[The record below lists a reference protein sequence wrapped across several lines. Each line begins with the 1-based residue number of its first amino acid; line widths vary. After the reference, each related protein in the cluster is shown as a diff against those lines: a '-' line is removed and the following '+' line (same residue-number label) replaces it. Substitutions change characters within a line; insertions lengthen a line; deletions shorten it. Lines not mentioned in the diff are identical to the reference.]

1 MLNLFGRMA
10 AGTLSSQPHRLGDP
24 LAPPKDKSDPR
35 IYAVRRSYH
44 THCWVW
50 RDAATADAARV
61 RVWEETYKRPLD
73 DALIN
78 LCGQP
83 RCVRKSHLQRI
94 TAADQDTLSQILQYA
109 DGGGREGVARAGALI
124 QILSRK
130 LDWDHREWKALLNVT
145 ESTYKQGIA
154 DYEAQVAAIR
164 KRSAARQSATA
175 AAEPASPVP
184 AAPAEAVVPA
194 TESVSPAGVDPAEAV
209 VPATESVS
217 RAGVETVGAATPATE
232 SVSRAGVE
240 LAEAVAPAPALS
252 QPAAAPTP
260 AMPVLLRKGG
270 PLGQPTNLTAQPGRV
285 PGQVELAWAPAANA
299 ALQIVVVGMPGT
311 SESATHPQALW
322 GSDGAVTLG
331 EMTAGI
337 WHFAILAGQSPAP
350 DNNEFTWSE
359 PSNWVAIEL
368 S

>member
-1 MLNLFGRMA
+1 MLNLFGRVA
-10 AGTLSSQPHRLGDP
+10 SEALSSQPHRLGDP
-24 LAPPKDKSDPR
+24 LEPPKDKSDAR
-35 IYAVRRSYH
+35 IYAVRRGYR
-44 THCWVW
+44 THCWIW

-78 LCGQP
+78 LCGQQ

-145 ESTYKQGIA
+145 ESIYKQGIA

-164 KRSAARQSATA
+164 KRNAARQSATA
-175 AAEPASPVP
+175 AAEPASPVAVEP
-184 AAPAEAVVPA
+184 AEAVAPATESASPAGVAPAKAVVPA
-194 TESVSPAGVDPAEAV
+194 TESVSPAGVASAEAV
-209 VPATESVS
+209 
-217 RAGVETVGAATPATE
+217 
-232 SVSRAGVE
+232 
-240 LAEAVAPAPALS
+240 APALS

-299 ALQIVVVGMPGT
+299 ALQIVVVGMPGA

-331 EMTAGI
+331 EMTAGV
-337 WHFAILAGQSPAP
+337 WHFAIMAGQSPAP
-350 DNNEFTWSE
+350 DNNEFIWSE

>member
-1 MLNLFGRMA
+1 MLKNFLLRST

-24 LAPPKDKSDPR
+24 LGPPKDKSDPR
-35 IYAVRRSYH
+35 IYAVRRGYR

-94 TAADQDTLSQILQYA
+94 SAADQDTLSQILQYA
-109 DGGGREGVARAGALI
+109 DGGGREGVARTGALI

-130 LDWDHREWKALLNVT
+130 LDWDHREWKALLNVS
-145 ESTYKQGIA
+145 ESTYKQGMA
-154 DYEAQVAAIR
+154 DYEAQAAAIR

-175 AAEPASPVP
+175 AAEPASPV
-184 AAPAEAVVPA
+184 AVEPAEAV
-194 TESVSPAGVDPAEAV
+194 
-209 VPATESVS
+209 
-217 RAGVETVGAATPATE
+217 
-232 SVSRAGVE
+232 
-240 LAEAVAPAPALS
+240 APALS

-299 ALQIVVVGMPGT
+299 ALQIVVVAMPGA
-311 SESATHPQALW
+311 SGSATHPQALW

-331 EMTAGI
+331 EMTAGV
-337 WHFAILAGQSPAP
+337 WHFAIMAGQSPAP

>member
-1 MLNLFGRMA
+1 MLNLFGRVA
-10 AGTLSSQPHRLGDP
+10 SEALSSQPHRLGDP
-24 LAPPKDKSDPR
+24 LGPPKDKSDAR
-35 IYAVRRSYH
+35 IYAVRRGYR

-94 TAADQDTLSQILQYA
+94 SAADQDTLSQILQYA
-109 DGGGREGVARAGALI
+109 DCGGREGVARTGALI

-175 AAEPASPVP
+175 ATEPASLASV
-184 AAPAEAVVPA
+184 EPA
-194 TESVSPAGVDPAEAV
+194 TEPVSPASVEPAE
-209 VPATESVS
+209 S
-217 RAGVETVGAATPATE
+217 
-232 SVSRAGVE
+232 
-240 LAEAVAPAPALS
+240 VAPAPELS

-260 AMPVLLRKGG
+260 AMPVLLRKAG

-299 ALQIVVVGMPGT
+299 ALQIVVVAMPGA
-311 SESATHPQALW
+311 SGSATHPQALW

-331 EMTAGI
+331 EMTAGV
-337 WHFAILAGQSPAP
+337 WHFAIMAGQSPAP